1 VMLSHRSRHVLHPHS
16 TYRLCVPMINFSH
29 TAQPIARSN
38 SNFKTRKS
46 SFKLERTLLFI
57 FGI

>member
-38 SNFKTRKS
+38 SSFKT
-46 SFKLERTLLFI
+46 
-57 FGI
+57 